1 LQHKDGH
8 SIWAQAAV
16 SVMRDEEGLPNQLI
30 AQIESLEARRRTE
43 NKLAEERERL
53 RIALHSIDAAVI
65 TTDAQSQITYINAA
79 AESLFE
85 LNMNAIEGR
94 RVDEVVTD
102 IVSPVLEST
111 GVVSG
116 LVIVFHDVTREV
128 DRTRDLRHRA
138 MHDPLTGLGN
148 RAEFEEQLLP
158 APTHFVQIKRLG
170 QHAVTRRLRALPGF
184 LALFQRRRLQA
195 FGERLEFL
203 QGVLEQRA
211 RGSADAD
218 IARLEGL

>member
-102 IVSPVLEST
+102 IVS
-111 GVVSG
+111 
-116 LVIVFHDVTREV
+116 HDVTREV

>member
-1 LQHKDGH
+1 
-8 SIWAQAAV
+8 
-16 SVMRDEEGLPNQLI
+16 MRDEEGLPNQLI

-102 IVSPVLEST
+102 IVS
-111 GVVSG
+111 
-116 LVIVFHDVTREV
+116 HDVTREV